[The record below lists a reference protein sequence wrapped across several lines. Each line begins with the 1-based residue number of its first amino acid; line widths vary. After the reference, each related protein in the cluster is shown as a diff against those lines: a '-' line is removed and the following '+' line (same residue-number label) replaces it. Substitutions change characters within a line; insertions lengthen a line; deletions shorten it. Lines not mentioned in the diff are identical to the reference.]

1 MSPRSNL
8 KRAAP
13 QDTVTDALNAAPS
26 KKTKT
31 SRKPVVKREKATTD
45 VTPVKSQLVPRGAR
59 RTAKVG
65 EKDESL
71 LRMLCDDSVT
81 GVARELHFRNIPHST
96 IDWSDAEHVTKI
108 NNWRNRKFVLP
119 TVGNKRSS
127 LAYPS
132 IATTQYLNQTLD

>member
-71 LRMLCDDSVT
+71 
-81 GVARELHFRNIPHST
+81 RNIPHST